1 MRRPFPQPM
10 SMKPGNGGK
19 FVELLLLLLLL
30 VSCVLLLVGCSSVCC
45 CCCCSGGGGGGGA
58 AYMSLQSSMRKAA
71 MAISSKT
78 CFPGSVTSTQFSLR
92 YLPYVV
98 FKRVYVSW

>member
-19 FVELLLLLLLL
+19 FVEVLLLL
-30 VSCVLLLVGCSSVCC
+30 VSCVLMLVGCSSVCC
-45 CCCCSGGGGGGGA
+45 CCCCSGGGGA

-71 MAISSKT
+71 MAMSSKT

>member
-19 FVELLLLLLLL
+19 FVEVLLLLLLL

-45 CCCCSGGGGGGGA
+45 CCCCNGGGGGA

-78 CFPGSVTSTQFSLR
+78 CLPGSVTSTQFSLR

>member
-19 FVELLLLLLLL
+19 FGEVLLLLL
-30 VSCVLLLVGCSSVCC
+30 VSWVLLLVGCSSVCC
-45 CCCCSGGGGGGGA
+45 CCCCCCSGGGGA

-98 FKRVYVSW
+98 FKRVYVS

>member
-19 FVELLLLLLLL
+19 FVEVLLLLLLG
-30 VSCVLLLVGCSSVCC
+30 SCVLLLVGCSSVCC
-45 CCCCSGGGGGGGA
+45 CCCCCCSGGGGGA

>member
-19 FVELLLLLLLL
+19 FVEVLLLLL
-30 VSCVLLLVGCSSVCC
+30 VSCVLMLVGCSSVCC
-45 CCCCSGGGGGGGA
+45 CCCCSSGGGGA

>member
-19 FVELLLLLLLL
+19 FVELLLMLLLL
-30 VSCVLLLVGCSSVCC
+30 VSCVLMLVGCSSVCC
-45 CCCCSGGGGGGGA
+45 CCCCCCGGGGGA

-98 FKRVYVSW
+98 FKRV

>member
-19 FVELLLLLLLL
+19 FGEVLLLLLV

-45 CCCCSGGGGGGGA
+45 CCCCGGGGGA

>member
-19 FVELLLLLLLL
+19 FVELLLLLLL
-30 VSCVLLLVGCSSVCC
+30 VSCVLMLVGCSSVCC
-45 CCCCSGGGGGGGA
+45 CCCCSGGGGGA

>member
-19 FVELLLLLLLL
+19 FSEVLLLLLLLG
-30 VSCVLLLVGCSSVCC
+30 SCVLLLVGCSSVCC
-45 CCCCSGGGGGGGA
+45 CCCCSGGGGGA
-58 AYMSLQSSMRKAA
+58 AYMSIQSSMRKAA

-98 FKRVYVSW
+98 FKRV

>member
-19 FVELLLLLLLL
+19 FGEVLLLLLLG
-30 VSCVLLLVGCSSVCC
+30 SCVLLLVGCSSVCC
-45 CCCCSGGGGGGGA
+45 CCCCSGGGGGA

-92 YLPYVV
+92 YLPYVI

>member
-19 FVELLLLLLLL
+19 FVGLLLLLLL
-30 VSCVLLLVGCSSVCC
+30 VSCVLLLVGCSSI

-58 AYMSLQSSMRKAA
+58 AYMSLQSSTRKAA

>member
-19 FVELLLLLLLL
+19 FVELLLMLLLL

-45 CCCCSGGGGGGGA
+45 CCCCCSGGGA

>member
-19 FVELLLLLLLL
+19 FVELLLMLLLL
-30 VSCVLLLVGCSSVCC
+30 VSCVLMLVGCSSVCC
-45 CCCCSGGGGGGGA
+45 CCCCCCGGGGGA

>member
-19 FVELLLLLLLL
+19 FGEVLLLLLRG
-30 VSCVLLLVGCSSVCC
+30 SCVLLLVGCSSVCC
-45 CCCCSGGGGGGGA
+45 CCSGGGGA

>member
-19 FVELLLLLLLL
+19 FGEVLLLLLLLL
-30 VSCVLLLVGCSSVCC
+30 GSCVLLLVGCSSVCC
-45 CCCCSGGGGGGGA
+45 CCCCSGGGGGA

-98 FKRVYVSW
+98 FKRV

>member
-19 FVELLLLLLLL
+19 FVGLLLLLLL
-30 VSCVLLLVGCSSVCC
+30 VSCVLLLVGCSSI

>member
-10 SMKPGNGGK
+10 SMKPGNGSK
-19 FVELLLLLLLL
+19 FGEVLLLLLLLL
-30 VSCVLLLVGCSSVCC
+30 VSCVLLFVGCSSVCC
-45 CCCCSGGGGGGGA
+45 CCCCCSGGGGA

-78 CFPGSVTSTQFSLR
+78 CLPGSVTSTQFSLR

>member
-19 FVELLLLLLLL
+19 FVEVLLLLLL
-30 VSCVLLLVGCSSVCC
+30 VFCVLLLVGCSGVCC
-45 CCCCSGGGGGGGA
+45 CCCCCCSGGGGA

-98 FKRVYVSW
+98 FKRV

>member
-19 FVELLLLLLLL
+19 FVEVLLLLLLLG
-30 VSCVLLLVGCSSVCC
+30 SCVLLLVGCSSVCC
-45 CCCCSGGGGGGGA
+45 CCCCCCGGGGA

>member
-19 FVELLLLLLLL
+19 FVEVLLLLLLL
-30 VSCVLLLVGCSSVCC
+30 VSCVLLLVGCSSI